1 MASGWILAA
10 VLLPIAVG
18 IIVLQLH
25 EKAERLILGITG
37 AGTVLTSLL
46 AWILILRGTTGSVS
60 FLHFTGSLSLHLQI
74 DGAGRFFAGIVATL
88 WPLTVLYASSYM
100 QGDERLNRFY
110 GFFTIAYGVTLGIAF
125 SGNLFTLYCFY
136 EMLTLSTIP
145 LVMHPMTREAD
156 QAALTYFELSLGGAA
171 LAFVSMM
178 YLMMHDG
185 AVPGNA
191 TTQLFYLLGFFGFGV
206 KAAVFPLHFWL
217 PRASVA
223 PTPVTALLHAAA
235 VVTAGVFAILR
246 LTWYGYGVE
255 NLRNSFAQV
264 IALGFAIF
272 TVLYGAV
279 KAVRERHWKRRL
291 AYSTIA
297 NLSYMLFG
305 ILLLTEEG
313 LTGGLLHMAFHS
325 GIKILAFFAAGAV
338 LHVSGREY
346 VTEMDGL
353 ARRMPVTFAC
363 YMAAALALT
372 GIPPFAGFFSKW
384 NLLTAATA
392 AFTTGTTSRV
402 AETAAGDVLSFV
414 VTIEAG
420 IGVLTILAAAL
431 LTAIYSMSVAIR
443 ALFPDRD
450 ADLSGLDQIHEADF
464 RMLIPLVMLAV
475 GILVTGLLGGQ
486 IRTVIETIR
495 PDTALS
501 VLNSLPKG

>member
-279 KAVRERHWKRRL
+279 KAVRERHWKRL
-291 AYSTIA
+291 W
-297 NLSYMLFG
+297 L
-305 ILLLTEEG
+305 ILRSQTC
-313 LTGGLLHMAFHS
+313 HICCSA
-325 GIKILAFFAAGAV
+325 
-338 LHVSGREY
+338 
-346 VTEMDGL
+346 
-353 ARRMPVTFAC
+353 
-363 YMAAALALT
+363 
-372 GIPPFAGFFSKW
+372 
-384 NLLTAATA
+384 
-392 AFTTGTTSRV
+392 
-402 AETAAGDVLSFV
+402 SFC
-414 VTIEAG
+414 
-420 IGVLTILAAAL
+420 
-431 LTAIYSMSVAIR
+431 
-443 ALFPDRD
+443 
-450 ADLSGLDQIHEADF
+450 
-464 RMLIPLVMLAV
+464 
-475 GILVTGLLGGQ
+475 
-486 IRTVIETIR
+486 
-495 PDTALS
+495 
-501 VLNSLPKG
+501 